1 MRYLYCKETLNFKHE
16 IINEERHPKEK
27 EECKIWRRQK
37 VERIV
42 GHKKDSYK
50 QKGMKVRIKKEKTEA
65 GHKEGR
71 LDRNKGRK
79 TMFKGQIRVK
89 AGKEGKL

>member
-16 IINEERHPKEK
+16 TINEERHPKEK

-42 GHKKDSYK
+42 GHKKRQLQTERHEGQLELKKKK
-50 QKGMKVRIKKEKTEA
+50 QRQDTKKEGWIETRDVRQCLKD
-65 GHKEGR
+65 KER
-71 LDRNKGRK
+71 RESR
-79 TMFKGQIRVK
+79 
-89 AGKEGKL
+89 